1 LNAGGGRV
9 GGDPCHEAAG
19 GIILAMR
26 LFDVEEA
33 RRFVPFLLDS
43 FGRIR
48 QWVEQARAVTA
59 MLEGKTLT
67 GEDPESLRGQ
77 VEDAVGRVREEIA
90 RLEEAGITVKDVEG
104 LVDFPAMMGDRHVL
118 LCWKYPEESVDFWH
132 ELEAGFA
139 GRQPIINASAF
150 ARSWL
155 S

>member
-1 LNAGGGRV
+1 
-9 GGDPCHEAAG
+9 
-19 GIILAMR
+19 MR

-59 MLEGKTLT
+59 ALEGKTLT

-90 RLEEAGITVKDVEG
+90 RLEEAGIAVKDVEG
-104 LVDFPAMMGDRHVL
+104 LVDFPAMMGERHVF

-132 ELEAGFA
+132 ELEAGFS